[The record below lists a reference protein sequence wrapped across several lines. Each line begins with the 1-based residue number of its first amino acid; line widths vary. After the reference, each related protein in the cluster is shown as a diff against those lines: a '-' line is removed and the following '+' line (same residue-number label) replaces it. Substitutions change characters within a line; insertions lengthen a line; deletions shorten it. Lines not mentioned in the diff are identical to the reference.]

1 MEKPLPF
8 RIVKDDATPLVR
20 QVADGLRTAVLG
32 GYYSPGDRLP
42 SFDAMAKTLG
52 VSRIVTKEAFRRV
65 AAEGLLAS
73 RERLGTF
80 VRDTNE
86 KRWLGHV
93 VFVGFADDGNFF
105 QSVFSGV
112 LRDTFMEA
120 GYFFTEVHLRHKAG
134 EGKSGCSSLEF
145 ALSRSVDLAIT
156 CNSPAGAIAL
166 LAERKVPYVYVAES
180 PRKPAGAVGF
190 TWYDKALATGDFVG
204 ECLRQ
209 GIEEVVEF
217 CWERLNVDVGP
228 ACRKAGLAVKKI
240 VVRSEIAFAPLLNL
254 QRAGMEAFAKAIQ
267 APTFKPGNP
276 RRLYFFNNDF
286 LAIGALLSLS
296 RAGLEAPQDI
306 RIATWANAGLGPVY
320 HRELSR
326 MEMDPF
332 AAGTTVAAAALE
344 YLNTGKYP
352 EGAVIG
358 PKWVK
363 GETIS

>member
-42 SFDAMAKTLG
+42 SFDAMAKMLG

-80 VRDTNE
+80 VRDTSE

-120 GYFFTEVHLRHKAG
+120 GYFFTEVHLRRKAG
-134 EGKSGCSSLEF
+134 DGKSGCSSLDY

-156 CNSPAGAIAL
+156 CNSPAGAISL
-166 LAERKVPYVYVAES
+166 LAERKVPFVYVADS
-180 PRKPAGAVGF
+180 PRKPAGAVGLTRF
-190 TWYDKALATGDFVG
+190 DRCLAIGGFVG

-209 GIEEVVEF
+209 GIREVVEF
-217 CWERLNVDVGP
+217 CWEKQNVDVGP
-228 ACRKAGLAVKKI
+228 ACRKAGISVEKI
-240 VVRSEIAFAPLLNL
+240 VVRSDVTFSPLLNL
-254 QRAGMEAFAKAIQ
+254 QRAGMNAFAKAMRDP
-267 APTFKPGNP
+267 AFETGNP

-286 LAIGALLSLS
+286 LASGALLALS
-296 RAGLEAPQDI
+296 RAGLEAPGDI
-306 RIATWANAGLGPVY
+306 RVATWANAGLGPVY

-332 AAGTTVAAAALE
+332 AAGSTVASAALE

-352 EGAVIG
+352 KGAVIG
-358 PKWVK
+358 PKWVA
-363 GETIS
+363 GETL